1 MVSVG
6 TANFYNPN
14 TTIDVVEGIEDYMIK
29 HNVSD
34 INELIG
40 KVK

>member
-14 TTIDVVEGIEDYMIK
+14 ATMDVVKGIEDYMVK
-29 HNVSD
+29 HGVLD